1 MLVSTSTIETTNLV
15 LGSATTST
23 FSTPLAS
30 LLPSINTVNFQADFN
45 QWLFQAIKLLGEGV
59 VAGSGAQVVISG
71 TAPTTDVEDGDLWF
85 NTNETELYVY
95 QTNSWIATTSPLQ
108 SDATII
114 ALQQEVAT
122 LNSTLTTNTT
132 SLQNQITANAALPHH
147 VYELKA
153 DSQ

>member
-1 MLVSTSTIETTNLV
+1 MVFV
-15 LGSATTST
+15 DDAYY
-23 FSTPLAS
+23 
-30 LLPSINTVNFQADFN
+30 QA
-45 QWLFQAIKLLGEGV
+45 
-59 VAGSGAQVVISG
+59 
-71 TAPTTDVEDGDLWF
+71 
-85 NTNETELYVY
+85 
-95 QTNSWIATTSPLQ
+95 NSWIATTSPLQ

-153 DSQ
+153 DSQNRIYLEDDTGAINSIIF